1 MYVIVEKAKL
11 EGKFFGIMNTLPDGR
26 VYIPISEMRNVGTLL
41 DIDIIGSARELKE
54 LIEKQQEA
62 MQGTEDIDP
71 GFSVTPGEE
80 EEIDPG
86 FSQEPN
92 PDSDSGASEE
102 GDGRLTEKGKE
113 ADDEPESSDRFTGH
127 RGGEQRNNCQ
137 RVCTRGQWSAYPG
150 MDKGK

>member
-71 GFSVTPGEE
+71 GFSVTPE

-102 GDGRLTEKGKE
+102 GDGSVTGPEQPTGAKTDGKRKGG
-113 ADDEPESSDRFTGH
+113 R
-127 RGGEQRNNCQ
+127 R
-137 RVCTRGQWSAYPG
+137 
-150 MDKGK
+150 

>member
-54 LIEKQQEA
+54 LIDKQQEA
-62 MQGTEDIDP
+62 MQGSEDIDP
-71 GFSVTPGEE
+71 GFSVTPE

-86 FSQEPN
+86 FSQEQN

-102 GDGRLTEKGKE
+102 GDGSVTGPEQPAGAKTDGKRKG
-113 ADDEPESSDRFTGH
+113 G
-127 RGGEQRNNCQ
+127 QR
-137 RVCTRGQWSAYPG
+137 
-150 MDKGK
+150 

>member
-62 MQGTEDIDP
+62 MQGSEDIDP
-71 GFSVTPGEE
+71 GFSVTLGEEEEIDPSFSVTPGEE

-102 GDGRLTEKGKE
+102 GDGSVTGPEQPAGAKTDGKRKGG
-113 ADDEPESSDRFTGH
+113 R
-127 RGGEQRNNCQ
+127 R
-137 RVCTRGQWSAYPG
+137 
-150 MDKGK
+150 

>member
-1 MYVIVEKAKL
+1 
-11 EGKFFGIMNTLPDGR
+11 MNTLPDGR

-71 GFSVTPGEE
+71 GFSVTPEEE

-102 GDGRLTEKGKE
+102 GDGSVTDSEQPAGTKTDGKRKG
-113 ADDEPESSDRFTGH
+113 G
-127 RGGEQRNNCQ
+127 QR
-137 RVCTRGQWSAYPG
+137 
-150 MDKGK
+150 

>member
-54 LIEKQQEA
+54 LIEKRQEA
-62 MQGTEDIDP
+62 MQGTEEIDP
-71 GFSVTPGEE
+71 GFSVTPEEE

-86 FSQEPN
+86 FSVTGPEQ
-92 PDSDSGASEE
+92 PDGAKT
-102 GDGRLTEKGKE
+102 DGKRKG
-113 ADDEPESSDRFTGH
+113 G
-127 RGGEQRNNCQ
+127 QR
-137 RVCTRGQWSAYPG
+137 
-150 MDKGK
+150 

>member
-71 GFSVTPGEE
+71 GFSVTPEEEEEIDPGFSVTPGEE

-102 GDGRLTEKGKE
+102 GDGSVTGPEQPAGAKTDGKRKGG
-113 ADDEPESSDRFTGH
+113 R
-127 RGGEQRNNCQ
+127 R
-137 RVCTRGQWSAYPG
+137 
-150 MDKGK
+150 

>member
-62 MQGTEDIDP
+62 MQGSEDIDP
-71 GFSVTPGEE
+71 GFSVTPE

-102 GDGRLTEKGKE
+102 GEGSVTGSEQPAGAKTDGKRKGG
-113 ADDEPESSDRFTGH
+113 R
-127 RGGEQRNNCQ
+127 R
-137 RVCTRGQWSAYPG
+137 
-150 MDKGK
+150 

>member
-62 MQGTEDIDP
+62 MQGSEDIDP
-71 GFSVTPGEE
+71 GFSVTPE

-86 FSQEPN
+86 FSQEQN

-102 GDGRLTEKGKE
+102 GDGSVTGPEQPAGAKTDGKRKGG
-113 ADDEPESSDRFTGH
+113 R
-127 RGGEQRNNCQ
+127 R
-137 RVCTRGQWSAYPG
+137 
-150 MDKGK
+150 

>member
-26 VYIPISEMRNVGTLL
+26 VYIPISEMRNVCTLL

-62 MQGTEDIDP
+62 MQGSEDIDP

-86 FSQEPN
+86 FSQEQN
-92 PDSDSGASEE
+92 SDSGASEE
-102 GDGRLTEKGKE
+102 GEGSVTGPEQPAGAKTDGKRE
-113 ADDEPESSDRFTGH
+113 
-127 RGGEQRNNCQ
+127 GGQR
-137 RVCTRGQWSAYPG
+137 
-150 MDKGK
+150 

>member
-62 MQGTEDIDP
+62 MQGSEDIDP
-71 GFSVTPGEE
+71 GFSVTPEE
-80 EEIDPG
+80 GIDPG
-86 FSQEPN
+86 FSQEQN

-102 GDGRLTEKGKE
+102 GDGSVTGPEQPAGAKTDGKRKGG
-113 ADDEPESSDRFTGH
+113 R
-127 RGGEQRNNCQ
+127 R
-137 RVCTRGQWSAYPG
+137 
-150 MDKGK
+150 

>member
-62 MQGTEDIDP
+62 MQGSEDVDP
-71 GFSVTPGEE
+71 GFSVTPE

-86 FSQEPN
+86 FSQEQN

-102 GDGRLTEKGKE
+102 GDGSVTGPEQPAGAKTDGKRKGG
-113 ADDEPESSDRFTGH
+113 R
-127 RGGEQRNNCQ
+127 R
-137 RVCTRGQWSAYPG
+137 
-150 MDKGK
+150 

>member
-62 MQGTEDIDP
+62 MQGSEDIDP

-80 EEIDPG
+80 EDIDPG
-86 FSQEPN
+86 FSQEQN
-92 PDSDSGASEE
+92 SDSGASEE
-102 GDGRLTEKGKE
+102 GEGSVTGPEQPAGAKTDGKRKG
-113 ADDEPESSDRFTGH
+113 G
-127 RGGEQRNNCQ
+127 QR
-137 RVCTRGQWSAYPG
+137 
-150 MDKGK
+150 

>member
-26 VYIPISEMRNVGTLL
+26 GYIPISEMRNVGTLL

-54 LIEKQQEA
+54 LIEKQEA

-71 GFSVTPGEE
+71 GFSVTPEEE

-86 FSQEPN
+86 FSVTGPEQPA
-92 PDSDSGASEE
+92 GAKT
-102 GDGRLTEKGKE
+102 DGKRKG
-113 ADDEPESSDRFTGH
+113 G
-127 RGGEQRNNCQ
+127 QR
-137 RVCTRGQWSAYPG
+137 
-150 MDKGK
+150 

>member
-62 MQGTEDIDP
+62 MQGSEDIDP
-71 GFSVTPGEE
+71 GFSVTPE

-86 FSQEPN
+86 FSQKQN

-102 GDGRLTEKGKE
+102 GDGSVTGPEQPAGAKTDGKRKGG
-113 ADDEPESSDRFTGH
+113 R
-127 RGGEQRNNCQ
+127 R
-137 RVCTRGQWSAYPG
+137 
-150 MDKGK
+150 

>member
-71 GFSVTPGEE
+71 GFSVTPEE
-80 EEIDPG
+80 EEEMSMITVMVLPTL
-86 FSQEPN
+86 S
-92 PDSDSGASEE
+92 ASISELMSCC
-102 GDGRLTEKGKE
+102 RII
-113 ADDEPESSDRFTGH
+113 SSSR
-127 RGGEQRNNCQ
+127 RR
-137 RVCTRGQWSAYPG
+137 
-150 MDKGK
+150 

>member
-71 GFSVTPGEE
+71 GFSVTPE

-102 GDGRLTEKGKE
+102 GDGSVTGPEQPAGAKTDGKRKGG
-113 ADDEPESSDRFTGH
+113 R
-127 RGGEQRNNCQ
+127 R
-137 RVCTRGQWSAYPG
+137 
-150 MDKGK
+150 

>member
-62 MQGTEDIDP
+62 MQGSEDIDP
-71 GFSVTPGEE
+71 GFSVTPE

-86 FSQEPN
+86 FSQEQN
-92 PDSDSGASEE
+92 PDSDSGASDE
-102 GDGRLTEKGKE
+102 GDGSVTGPEQPAGAKTDGKRKG
-113 ADDEPESSDRFTGH
+113 G
-127 RGGEQRNNCQ
+127 QR
-137 RVCTRGQWSAYPG
+137 
-150 MDKGK
+150 

>member
-62 MQGTEDIDP
+62 MQGSEDIDP
-71 GFSVTPGEE
+71 GFSVTPE

-86 FSQEPN
+86 FSQEQN

-102 GDGRLTEKGKE
+102 GDGSVTGPEQPAGVKTDGKRKG
-113 ADDEPESSDRFTGH
+113 G
-127 RGGEQRNNCQ
+127 QR
-137 RVCTRGQWSAYPG
+137 
-150 MDKGK
+150 

>member
-1 MYVIVEKAKL
+1 MHYD
-11 EGKFFGIMNTLPDGR
+11 TPS
-26 VYIPISEMRNVGTLL
+26 YIPISEMRNVGTLL

-54 LIEKQQEA
+54 LIEKQEA

-71 GFSVTPGEE
+71 GFSVTPEEE

-102 GDGRLTEKGKE
+102 GEGSVTGSEQPAGAKTDGKRKGG
-113 ADDEPESSDRFTGH
+113 R
-127 RGGEQRNNCQ
+127 R
-137 RVCTRGQWSAYPG
+137 
-150 MDKGK
+150 

>member
-62 MQGTEDIDP
+62 MQGSEDIDP
-71 GFSVTPGEE
+71 GFS
-80 EEIDPG
+80 
-86 FSQEPN
+86 QEQN

-102 GDGRLTEKGKE
+102 GDDSVTGPEQPAGAKTDGKRKGGR
-113 ADDEPESSDRFTGH
+113 R
-127 RGGEQRNNCQ
+127 
-137 RVCTRGQWSAYPG
+137 
-150 MDKGK
+150 

>member
-54 LIEKQQEA
+54 
-62 MQGTEDIDP
+62 
-71 GFSVTPGEE
+71 FSVTPGEE

-102 GDGRLTEKGKE
+102 GNGSVTGPEQPAGAKTDGKRKG
-113 ADDEPESSDRFTGH
+113 G
-127 RGGEQRNNCQ
+127 QR
-137 RVCTRGQWSAYPG
+137 
-150 MDKGK
+150 

>member
-62 MQGTEDIDP
+62 MQGTEDIAP
-71 GFSVTPGEE
+71 GFSVTPE

-102 GDGRLTEKGKE
+102 GDGSVTGPEQPAGAKTDGKRKG
-113 ADDEPESSDRFTGH
+113 G
-127 RGGEQRNNCQ
+127 QR
-137 RVCTRGQWSAYPG
+137 
-150 MDKGK
+150 

>member
-1 MYVIVEKAKL
+1 MFVIGETAQL
-11 EGKFFGIMNTLPDGR
+11 EGKFFGIMNTLPEGR

-62 MQGTEDIDP
+62 MQGSEDIDP
-71 GFSVTPGEE
+71 GFSVTPEE
-80 EEIDPG
+80 DIDPG

-102 GDGRLTEKGKE
+102 GNGSVTGPEQPTVAKTDGKRI
-113 ADDEPESSDRFTGH
+113 
-127 RGGEQRNNCQ
+127 GGQR
-137 RVCTRGQWSAYPG
+137 
-150 MDKGK
+150 

>member
-54 LIEKQQEA
+54 LIDKQQEA
-62 MQGTEDIDP
+62 MQGSEDIDP
-71 GFSVTPGEE
+71 GFSVTPE

-86 FSQEPN
+86 FSQEQN

-102 GDGRLTEKGKE
+102 GDGSVTGPEQPAGAKTDGKRKGG
-113 ADDEPESSDRFTGH
+113 R
-127 RGGEQRNNCQ
+127 R
-137 RVCTRGQWSAYPG
+137 
-150 MDKGK
+150 

>member
-62 MQGTEDIDP
+62 MQGSEDIDP
-71 GFSVTPGEE
+71 GFSVTPE

-102 GDGRLTEKGKE
+102 GNGSVTGSEQPAGAKTDGKRKG
-113 ADDEPESSDRFTGH
+113 G
-127 RGGEQRNNCQ
+127 QR
-137 RVCTRGQWSAYPG
+137 
-150 MDKGK
+150 

>member
-1 MYVIVEKAKL
+1 MYVIAEKTKL

-86 FSQEPN
+86 FSQEQN
-92 PDSDSGASEE
+92 SDSGASEE
-102 GDGRLTEKGKE
+102 GEGSVTGPEQPAGAKTDGKRKG
-113 ADDEPESSDRFTGH
+113 G
-127 RGGEQRNNCQ
+127 QR
-137 RVCTRGQWSAYPG
+137 
-150 MDKGK
+150 

>member
-11 EGKFFGIMNTLPDGR
+11 EGKFFGIMNTLPEGR

-62 MQGTEDIDP
+62 MQGSEDIDP
-71 GFSVTPGEE
+71 GFSVTPE

-86 FSQEPN
+86 FSQEQN

-102 GDGRLTEKGKE
+102 GDGSVTGPEQPAGAKTDGKRKGG
-113 ADDEPESSDRFTGH
+113 R
-127 RGGEQRNNCQ
+127 R
-137 RVCTRGQWSAYPG
+137 
-150 MDKGK
+150 

>member
-62 MQGTEDIDP
+62 MQGSEDIDP
-71 GFSVTPGEE
+71 GFSVTPEE
-80 EEIDPG
+80 DIDPG
-86 FSQEPN
+86 FSQEQN

-102 GDGRLTEKGKE
+102 GDGSVTGPEQPAGAKTDGKRKG
-113 ADDEPESSDRFTGH
+113 G
-127 RGGEQRNNCQ
+127 QR
-137 RVCTRGQWSAYPG
+137 
-150 MDKGK
+150 

>member
-1 MYVIVEKAKL
+1 MYVIAEKTKL

-54 LIEKQQEA
+54 LIDKQQEA

-71 GFSVTPGEE
+71 GFSVTPEEE

-86 FSQEPN
+86 FSQEQN
-92 PDSDSGASEE
+92 SDSGASEE
-102 GDGRLTEKGKE
+102 GEGSVTGPEQPAGAKTDGKRKG
-113 ADDEPESSDRFTGH
+113 G
-127 RGGEQRNNCQ
+127 QR
-137 RVCTRGQWSAYPG
+137 
-150 MDKGK
+150 

>member
-62 MQGTEDIDP
+62 MQGSEDIDP
-71 GFSVTPGEE
+71 GFSVTPE

-86 FSQEPN
+86 FSQEQN
-92 PDSDSGASEE
+92 SDSGASEE
-102 GDGRLTEKGKE
+102 GEGSVTGPEQPAGAKTDGKRKGG
-113 ADDEPESSDRFTGH
+113 R
-127 RGGEQRNNCQ
+127 R
-137 RVCTRGQWSAYPG
+137 
-150 MDKGK
+150 

>member
-11 EGKFFGIMNTLPDGR
+11 EGKFFGIMNSLPDGR

-62 MQGTEDIDP
+62 MQGSEDIDP
-71 GFSVTPGEE
+71 GFSVTPE

-86 FSQEPN
+86 FSQEQN

-102 GDGRLTEKGKE
+102 GDGSVTGPEQPAGAKTDGKRKG
-113 ADDEPESSDRFTGH
+113 G
-127 RGGEQRNNCQ
+127 QR
-137 RVCTRGQWSAYPG
+137 
-150 MDKGK
+150 

>member
-62 MQGTEDIDP
+62 MQGTEEIDP
-71 GFSVTPGEE
+71 GFSVTPE

-86 FSQEPN
+86 FSQEQN

-102 GDGRLTEKGKE
+102 GDGSVTGPEQPAGAKTDGKRKG
-113 ADDEPESSDRFTGH
+113 G
-127 RGGEQRNNCQ
+127 QR
-137 RVCTRGQWSAYPG
+137 
-150 MDKGK
+150 

>member
-1 MYVIVEKAKL
+1 MYVIAEKTKL

-86 FSQEPN
+86 FSQEQN
-92 PDSDSGASEE
+92 SDSGASEE
-102 GDGRLTEKGKE
+102 GEGSVTGPEQPAGVKTDGKRKG
-113 ADDEPESSDRFTGH
+113 
-127 RGGEQRNNCQ
+127 GGR
-137 RVCTRGQWSAYPG
+137 
-150 MDKGK
+150 